1 MLLNTKSLIY
11 IYIILLS
18 LKKGGVQ
25 KMKEYRFSEASKR
38 YMRKQLY
45 NSILLSSLLLI
56 ITIGLFIRNNLFYG
70 RFLLV
75 FFIVGL
81 IVTGLVTKKVRSID
95 ELKYIKVY
103 KDKFCINNNMN
114 EKPKTF
120 YFRDVNKAMR
130 DNKGIIFYVG
140 KRDYRILSSF
150 LEQSEVD
157 ELWKKFSRYK

>member
-1 MLLNTKSLIY
+1 
-11 IYIILLS
+11 
-18 LKKGGVQ
+18 
-25 KMKEYRFSEASKR
+25 MKEYSFSEASKR
-38 YMRKQLY
+38 YMRKQLS

-75 FFIVGL
+75 FSIVGL
-81 IVTGLVTKKVRSID
+81 IVTGLVTKKIRIID
-95 ELKYIKVY
+95 ELNYIKVY

-114 EKPKTF
+114 GKSKIF
-120 YFRDVNKAMR
+120 YFKDVYKARR

>member
-1 MLLNTKSLIY
+1 
-11 IYIILLS
+11 
-18 LKKGGVQ
+18 
-25 KMKEYRFSEASKR
+25 MKEYRFSEASKR
-38 YMRKQLY
+38 YMRKQLS

-75 FFIVGL
+75 FSIVGL
-81 IVTGLVTKKVRSID
+81 IVTGLVTKKVRIID
-95 ELKYIKVY
+95 ELNYIKIY

-114 EKPKTF
+114 EKSKTF
-120 YFRDVNKAMR
+120 YFKDVYKARR
-130 DNKGIIFYVG
+130 DNKGIIFYVR

>member
-1 MLLNTKSLIY
+1 
-11 IYIILLS
+11 LS

-38 YMRKQLY
+38 YMRKQLS

-114 EKPKTF
+114 EKPKTL